1 MMENSII
8 GGFVGWYYWDKL

>member
-1 MMENSII
+1 MENSII